1 MRVAFFII
9 LFNNIFIIFFIVI
22 FVPHQVAE
30 CIHREHKIFAAL
42 DTLDIV
48 IKDEVVSGVDDVK
61 NVVIITI
68 RRGGCRHHGDPRR
81 KHKIWIYGR

>member
-9 LFNNIFIIFFIVI
+9 LFNNIFIILVILFIVS
-22 FVPHQVAE
+22 HQVAE
-30 CIHREHKIFAAL
+30 CVHRKHKIFAAL

-68 RRGGCRHHGDPRR
+68 RRRGCRHHGDPRR

>member
-9 LFNNIFIIFFIVI
+9 ISNNIFNILFIVFI
-22 FVPHQVAE
+22 VPHQVAE
-30 CIHREHKIFAAL
+30 CVHREHKIFAAL

-61 NVVIITI
+61 NVVIIKLW
-68 RRGGCRHHGDPRR
+68 RQ
-81 KHKIWIYGR
+81 GR

>member
-9 LFNNIFIIFFIVI
+9 ISNNIFIILFIVFI
-22 FVPHQVAE
+22 VPHQVAE
-30 CIHREHKIFAAL
+30 CVHCEHKIFAAL

-61 NVVIITI
+61 NVVIIKLW
-68 RRGGCRHHGDPRR
+68 RQ
-81 KHKIWIYGR
+81 GR